1 MVTTQYAKAPPRF
14 RVNAAD
20 PGYTDTDL
28 NEHRGHQT
36 VEEGAEVIVRMA
48 QVSADGPTGGF
59 FSDAGPVPW

>member
-1 MVTTQYAKAPPRF
+1 MPP
-14 RVNAAD
+14 D